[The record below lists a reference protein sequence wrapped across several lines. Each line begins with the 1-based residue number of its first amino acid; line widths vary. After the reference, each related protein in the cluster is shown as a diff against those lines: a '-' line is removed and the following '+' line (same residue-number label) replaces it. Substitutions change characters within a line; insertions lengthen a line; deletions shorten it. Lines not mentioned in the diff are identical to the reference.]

1 MTADRVEAAL
11 KKYKGQI
18 SKDDLPRLENYLR
31 LAPDDCMD
39 ELMALPIKGKTK
51 TILFSIFLGRIGVDR
66 FYVGD
71 KRKGLLKLFCNLFG
85 GVYFDFYYKLFA
97 KDGILTLIFLF
108 LLYIFWLFCTEFR
121 YIYDIFTT
129 YQKAQQINFENITK
143 FLDEQSK
150 KIFKENEVVRNDT
163 YNNVDGVYV
172 SDSNTQFLDNS
183 EKINNKET
191 EGMKKSSIVIN
202 DSLQRD
208 LTKGYGG
215 SAQPIYDECCSK
227 FGWDSSQRSLFGK
240 QRGLYAENAT
250 PQGYSVWFLAHSNW
264 TQTNVENW
272 RNKILQETI
281 EEVWLDP
288 QYNSYFHD
296 ESIRVVFAK
305 TKYYGYVF
313 IGLYRSINVE
323 AKILSDGSR
332 VFIKTYQRISDVYPN
347 FQ

>member
-18 SKDDLPRLENYLR
+18 SKDDLPSLENYLR

-51 TILFSIFLGRIGVDR
+51 TILFSIFLGNIGVDR

-108 LLYIFWLFCTEFR
+108 VLYIFWLFCTEFR

-129 YQKAQQINFENITK
+129 YQKAQQVNFENITK
-143 FLDEQSK
+143 FLDEKSK
-150 KIFKENEVVRNDT
+150 KILKENEVVRNDA
-163 YNNVDGVYV
+163 YNNVDGKYV

-183 EKINNKET
+183 EKINNKEIDVV
-191 EGMKKSSIVIN
+191 KKSSIVIGDN
-202 DSLQRD
+202 LQCD
-208 LTKGYGG
+208 FTKGYGG
-215 SAQPIYDECCSK
+215 SAQPIYDECCRK
-227 FGWDSSQRSLFGK
+227 FAWDNFQRSSFGNHCS
-240 QRGLYAENAT
+240 LYAKSVT
-250 PQGYSVWFLAHSNW
+250 PEGYSVLFLAHSNW
-264 TQTNVENW
+264 TQTKGGEW
-272 RNKILQETI
+272 SNKILWNTI
-281 EEVWLDP
+281 EEVW
-288 QYNSYFHD
+288 QNSRDDMYHD
-296 ESIRVVFAK
+296 DTIRVVFAK
-305 TKYYGYVF
+305 TKSYGYVF
-313 IGLYRSINVE
+313 IGLYRPINLEDKV
-323 AKILSDGSR
+323 LPDGSR
-332 VFIKTYQRISDVYPN
+332 VFIKTYQRISDVYHN